1 MEALLYAVGAL
12 LAIAL
17 VLDLIA
23 RAAPAA
29 VAQMPLVRAARS
41 RYLDTRAKGQK
52 ALEEV
57 ARLKSKRDEFM
68 DETMLI
74 DARLRDARRRMANF
88 AAGRTILVHELG
100 RSSPDRKMFEAYVVN
115 PMIANP
121 NKPISLERI
130 NPIYTEPQLLEVW
143 AENLVEARQLMD
155 KQYPKEEGF
164 EVELIGQTVEAVV
177 MKPKA

>member
-1 MEALLYAVGAL
+1 MESLLYAVGAL
-12 LAIAL
+12 FAIAL

-29 VAQMPLVRAARS
+29 VAQMPLVRAARN
-41 RYLDTRAKGQK
+41 RYLDVQAKGRK
-52 ALEEV
+52 AMEDLAV
-57 ARLKSKRDEFM
+57 AKARRDDFV

-74 DARLRDARRRMANF
+74 DARLRDARRRTANF
-88 AAGRTILVHELG
+88 AAGRMVLVHELG
-100 RSSPDRKMFEAYVVN
+100 RSAPDRKMFEAYVIN
-115 PMIANP
+115 HMITNP
-121 NKPISLERI
+121 NRPISIERV

-164 EVELIGQTVEAVV
+164 EVELIGQTVEAIT
-177 MKPKA
+177 MKPKV